1 MKIISTKGLYNMRPV
16 SGSAEWYWCC
26 DYVSGDLYE
35 AEELYQDGHP
45 IKQNRLLF
53 LHYPD
58 GHTVEPIVAHEG
70 QYFGAPGFENGRLQ
84 ILMADFPA
92 GKIYVFQY
100 NPTPEQLTL
109 RAELSRS
116 AIKDCYNLMFQQ
128 SPLMLVRQSFEKRLQ
143 FLWPETAEFE
153 IGNTETFYSR
163 EGDNLYFTRWF
174 EDPDYREETVIR
186 RWPTGEIAEV
196 IPGTLMEFP
205 DGQRWV
211 LQ

>member
-84 ILMADFPA
+84 ILMEVPVSD
-92 GKIYVFQY
+92 
-100 NPTPEQLTL
+100 PEASVTYYLVCLKKAQKEY
-109 RAELSRS
+109 RALL
-116 AIKDCYNLMFQQ
+116 AAF
-128 SPLMLVRQSFEKRLQ
+128 
-143 FLWPETAEFE
+143 
-153 IGNTETFYSR
+153 
-163 EGDNLYFTRWF
+163 
-174 EDPDYREETVIR
+174 
-186 RWPTGEIAEV
+186 
-196 IPGTLMEFP
+196 
-205 DGQRWV
+205 
-211 LQ
+211 

>member
-1 MKIISTKGLYNMRPV
+1 MRPV

-128 SPLMLVRQSFEKRLQ
+128 SPLMLSDIALKNDSSFSGRRQQSLKLGIPKHFTVGRETIFTLLAGSKTQTTGRRRSSAAGQPERLRKSS
-143 FLWPETAEFE
+143 PA
-153 IGNTETFYSR
+153 
-163 EGDNLYFTRWF
+163 
-174 EDPDYREETVIR
+174 P
-186 RWPTGEIAEV
+186 
-196 IPGTLMEFP
+196 
-205 DGQRWV
+205 
-211 LQ
+211 

>member
-128 SPLMLVRQSFEKRLQ
+128 SPLMLVRHSFEKRLQ

-153 IGNTETFYSR
+153 IGNTE
-163 EGDNLYFTRWF
+163 
-174 EDPDYREETVIR
+174 P
-186 RWPTGEIAEV
+186 
-196 IPGTLMEFP
+196 
-205 DGQRWV
+205 
-211 LQ
+211 

>member
-26 DYVSGDLYE
+26 DYASGDLYE

-58 GHTVEPIVAHEG
+58 GRTVEPIVAHER

-100 NPTPEQLTL
+100 DPTSEQLTL
-109 RAELSRS
+109 RAELPRS

-128 SPLMLVRQSFEKRLQ
+128 SPLMLVRHRF
-143 FLWPETAEFE
+143 
-153 IGNTETFYSR
+153 
-163 EGDNLYFTRWF
+163 
-174 EDPDYREETVIR
+174 
-186 RWPTGEIAEV
+186 
-196 IPGTLMEFP
+196 
-205 DGQRWV
+205 
-211 LQ
+211 

>member
-1 MKIISTKGLYNMRPV
+1 MYERLVLYFLLVQLMPYF
-16 SGSAEWYWCC
+16 SAYF
-26 DYVSGDLYE
+26 
-35 AEELYQDGHP
+35 
-45 IKQNRLLF
+45 IKDCQYAILPLLPRHGKQKAW
-53 LHYPD
+53 LHFASLVYSKD
-58 GHTVEPIVAHEG
+58 IVAHEG

-100 NPTPEQLTL
+100 DPTSEQLTL
-109 RAELSRS
+109 RAELPRS

-128 SPLMLVRQSFEKRLQ
+128 SPLMLVRHSFEKRLQ

-163 EGDNLYFTRWF
+163 EGDDLYFTRWF

-186 RWPTGEIAEV
+186 RWPTGEIVKV
-196 IPGTLMEFP
+196 IPGTLMELP